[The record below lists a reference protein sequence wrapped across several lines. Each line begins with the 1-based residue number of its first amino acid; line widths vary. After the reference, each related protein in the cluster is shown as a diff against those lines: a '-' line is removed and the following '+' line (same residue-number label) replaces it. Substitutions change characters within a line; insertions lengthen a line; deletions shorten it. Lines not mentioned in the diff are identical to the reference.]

1 MIPRPIQILIQKT
14 KDVLRIRHYSLR
26 TEYSYIRWIRDYSRY
41 HQFRNPMEL
50 SKEHV
55 TNYLSYLARERN
67 VAASTQ
73 NQALAAI
80 LFLYQQV
87 LEVKLG
93 WLEDVERAQKP
104 KRIPVVLSRAEI
116 KRLLAQMEGVTWLM
130 ANLLYG
136 SGLRLN
142 ECLRLRIKDIDFH
155 YNQIIVRDTKGRKD
169 RVTMLPHVLHAQLK
183 RHIQKVKALHES
195 DLQEGF
201 GSVQLPYALRRK
213 YPNAEKLWMWQF
225 VFPAKHRSTDPRSGI
240 IRRHHLHESVLQR
253 AVQTAVRKAGINKP
267 ASCHTLRHSFATHL
281 LESGADI
288 RTVQELL
295 GHKELE
301 TTMIYT
307 HVLNKGGRG
316 STSPLDLL

>member
-14 KDVLRIRHYSLR
+14 KDILRIRHYSLR
-26 TEYSYIRWIRDYSRY
+26 TEYSYIRWIRDYCRY
-41 HQFRNPMEL
+41 HQFRNPIEL

-55 TNYLSYLARERN
+55 TSYLSYLATERN

-80 LFLYQQV
+80 LFLYLHV
-87 LEVKLG
+87 LELKLG
-93 WLEDVERAQKP
+93 WLDDVQRAQKP
-104 KRIPVVLSRAEI
+104 KRIPVVLSKSET
-116 KRLLAQMEGVTWLM
+116 KMLLAQMDGVTLLM

-136 SGLRLN
+136 SGLRLK
-142 ECLRLRIKDIDFH
+142 ECLRLRVKDIDFH
-155 YNQIIVRDTKGRKD
+155 YHQLIVRDTKGRKD
-169 RVTMLPHVLHAQLK
+169 RVTMLPRTIQPLLK
-183 RHIQKVKALHES
+183 RHLQKVKAIHES
-195 DLQEGF
+195 DLKEGF
-201 GSVQLPYALRRK
+201 GAVHLPFALHKK
-213 YPNAEKLWMWQF
+213 YPNADKLWMWQF
-225 VFPAKHRSTDPRSGI
+225 VFPSKHRSTDPRTGI
-240 IRRHHLHESVLQR
+240 VRRHHLNESVLQR
-253 AVQTAVRKAGINKP
+253 AVQTAVRKAGIHKP